1 MAKLKTK
8 AQFLAKIEDDCFIRN
23 SDGTAIGSTSGGF
36 SPLFYH
42 SDEDNI
48 GTLIQSWD
56 KAYELYI
63 EHNTKRSLSSE
74 LLRYGKILKVNNFN
88 TDRGYYTIRLIDY
101 KKAIYFHKMKDGK
114 VVEIKKFK
122 A

>member
-36 SPLFYH
+36 SPVFYH
-42 SDEDNI
+42 SDDDI
-48 GTLIQSWD
+48 GTRIDSWD

-63 EHNTKRSLSSE
+63 EHNTKHFLSYD
-74 LLRYGKILKVNNFN
+74 LLRYGKILKANSFS
-88 TDRGYYTIRLIDY
+88 TDRGYYTIRIIEY
-101 KKAIYFHKMKDGK
+101 KMAIYFHKMKDGK
-114 VVEIKKFK
+114 VVEIKKFEV
-122 A
+122 